1 MPVFKTGAFNRSAT
15 HPAFVFKDLGRVSI
29 EQMRT
34 VHNLVHESFFQ
45 EHSFRLLLRGRVN
58 GEDAL
63 DLVRRVAVHRR
74 QDVRID
80 FIVTATVECP
90 SRACATRGATP
101 ARKSSVACPCRKPCS
116 VPPLIP
122 ARRRAL
128 AAALVTLR
136 GRRTPPVS

>member
-1 MPVFKTGAFNRSAT
+1 MFQKFVAAAILAGVPALAQAQSSSA
-15 HPAFVFKDLGRVSI
+15 PL
-29 EQMRT
+29 
-34 VHNLVHESFFQ
+34 
-45 EHSFRLLLRGRVN
+45 
-58 GEDAL
+58 
-63 DLVRRVAVHRR
+63 
-74 QDVRID
+74 
-80 FIVTATVECP
+80 IVTATVECP